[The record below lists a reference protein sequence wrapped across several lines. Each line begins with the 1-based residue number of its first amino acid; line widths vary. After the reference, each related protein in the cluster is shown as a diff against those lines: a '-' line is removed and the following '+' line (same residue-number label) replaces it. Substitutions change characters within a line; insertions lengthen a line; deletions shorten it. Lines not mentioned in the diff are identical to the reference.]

1 MAAGPDSTNRRS
13 YDRRRRRHS
22 ILLHLSCAFVL
33 FLCTCSLLPPNHT
46 WMVTA
51 AWASSSTTTTTTSLS
66 GRSPNYYRTTSTTS
80 TRTRIWGHYQH
91 STNPFLLQRTHRGGS
106 QDPTALSMT
115 IDATSTTT
123 TTDDDAVLQSM
134 ERAGLSRENYQLLSE
149 RGQVAIRNLI
159 QYDDN
164 SSMMGVGN
172 DHHPHQN
179 HVYQNWPPP
188 GTQDEDKIRLTEQ
201 VRFGR
206 PPTLSVPIGI
216 IIDE

>member
-1 MAAGPDSTNRRS
+1 
-13 YDRRRRRHS
+13 
-22 ILLHLSCAFVL
+22 
-33 FLCTCSLLPPNHT
+33 
-46 WMVTA
+46 
-51 AWASSSTTTTTTSLS
+51 
-66 GRSPNYYRTTSTTS
+66 
-80 TRTRIWGHYQH
+80 
-91 STNPFLLQRTHRGGS
+91 
-106 QDPTALSMT
+106 MT
-115 IDATSTTT
+115 IDATSSTTT

-164 SSMMGVGN
+164 SSIMGVGN
-172 DHHPHQN
+172 DQHPHQN

>member
-1 MAAGPDSTNRRS
+1 MSAGPDSTNRRL
-13 YDRRRRRHS
+13 YDRRFCRHNS
-22 ILLHLSCAFVL
+22 ILLHPILSCAFVL

-51 AWASSSTTTTTTSLS
+51 AWASSTTTSSSSTLS
-66 GRSPNYYRTTSTTS
+66 GRGPSYFRTTST
-80 TRTRIWGHYQH
+80 TRIWGHYQH

-115 IDATSTTT
+115 IDATTTTT

-172 DHHPHQN
+172 DQHPHQN

-201 VRFGR
+201 VRVGW
-206 PPTLSVPIGI
+206 PPTLGVPIGI